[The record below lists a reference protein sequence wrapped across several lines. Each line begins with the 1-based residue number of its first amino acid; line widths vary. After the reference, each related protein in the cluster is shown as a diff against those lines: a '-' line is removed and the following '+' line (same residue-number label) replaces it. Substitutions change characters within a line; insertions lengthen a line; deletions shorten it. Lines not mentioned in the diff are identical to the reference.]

1 MKTKE
6 EQIAEAIMRETA
18 LNLGRAVVKQ
28 NQSRKDVRKF
38 IRLSNYI
45 KEIEGY
51 ERNKTSND
59 VEPNDVGSDL
69 P

>member
-59 VEPNDVGSDL
+59 VELNDVGSDL